1 MFRMPLFCVEYD
13 VNKMKKLL
21 PLFFVSSLFAQ
32 DNPYDTIV
40 KRNAFTLLNEA
51 PIKIELPKIVI
62 KPPVQLYLTGIMNYR
77 GKTNVYLFSKDI
89 DKRFLTL
96 NTNKRTDSG
105 VTLLSVEKG
114 LVEVNNNG
122 VIEMLSFESHK
133 LPNVLS
139 PLPKGSPTVI
149 KKDSKNNKD
158 KNKNIAPPTPRP
170 SIVKVPSRRPKIDPK
185 VIQKGLEYIDRIDDK
200 EKREYILKRLEGLQ
214 SGQNNLDRKI
224 DTNERR
230 RQYDERRRGK

>member
-1 MFRMPLFCVEYD
+1 
-13 VNKMKKLL
+13 
-21 PLFFVSSLFAQ
+21 
-32 DNPYDTIV
+32 
-40 KRNAFTLLNEA
+40 
-51 PIKIELPKIVI
+51 
-62 KPPVQLYLTGIMNYR
+62 MN
-77 GKTNVYLFSKDI
+77 VSKDI
-89 DKRFLTL
+89 LIEFVNFVNECCAVMDHDYVAEWL
-96 NTNKRTDSG
+96 NKP
-105 VTLLSVEKG
+105 
-114 LVEVNNNG
+114 
-122 VIEMLSFESHK
+122 H
-133 LPNVLS
+133 
-139 PLPKGSPTVI
+139 PKGSPTVI

-230 RQYDERRRGK
+230 RQYDERRRDK